1 MTKTQLQLKIDS
13 LKLSIKQ
20 SDDLTN
26 NYTSELQ
33 VLEKQLADLNK
44 PKLTP
49 LQFDELHTAIEEAVG
64 QFDFDDTDNF
74 DTDFHIDYDNR
85 IAIESMSFIN
95 ADELVREIY
104 SQVEELFAE
113 ATAPENEISTQEHL
127 NQN

>member
-1 MTKTQLQLKIDS
+1 MTVT
-13 LKLSIKQ
+13 
-20 SDDLTN
+20 
-26 NYTSELQ
+26 ELQ
-33 VLEKQLADLNK
+33 AKIEALQAALETKVQEQNAYRGQIDTLKKQLADLNK

-104 SQVEELFAE
+104 NNASDLFAE
-113 ATAPENEISTQEHL
+113 ADVPEDDNQL
-127 NQN
+127 NQD

>member
-1 MTKTQLQLKIDS
+1 MTKNQLQLKIDS

-33 VLEKQLADLNK
+33 ALEKQLADLNK

-64 QFDFDDTDNF
+64 QFDFDDTDNY
-74 DTDFHIDYDNR
+74 DTDFHIDYDSR
-85 IAIESMSFIN
+85 IAIESMSFLN

-104 SQVEELFAE
+104 NQMEELFAE
-113 ATAPENEISTQEHL
+113 AYAPEDEISTQEHL

>member
-33 VLEKQLADLNK
+33 VLEKKLADLNK
-44 PKLTP
+44 PRLTP

-104 SQVEELFAE
+104 NNASDLFAE
-113 ATAPENEISTQEHL
+113 ATAPEDNNLE
-127 NQN
+127 NQD

>member
-1 MTKTQLQLKIDS
+1 MTKNQLQLKIDS
-13 LKLSIKQ
+13 LRLSIKQ

-49 LQFDELHTAIEEAVG
+49 LQFDELREAIEEAVG
-64 QFDFDDTDNF
+64 QFDFDDTDNY
-74 DTDFHIDYDNR
+74 DTGFHIDYDSR
-85 IAIESMSFIN
+85 IAIESMSFLN

-104 SQVEELFAE
+104 NQIEELFAE
-113 ATAPENEISTQEHL
+113 ANHPENDNQL
-127 NQN
+127 NQD

>member
-1 MTKTQLQLKIDS
+1 MTKLELQAKIEALQSALDIKMQESKAYQGQLDTLQEQLKDI
-13 LKLSIKQ
+13 
-20 SDDLTN
+20 
-26 NYTSELQ
+26 
-33 VLEKQLADLNK
+33 NK

-49 LQFDELHTAIEEAVG
+49 LQFDELHTAVEEAVG

-104 SQVEELFAE
+104 SQVEGLFAE
-113 ATAPENEISTQEHL
+113 QAAPEDEVSIQEHL
-127 NQN
+127 NQD